1 MRHGEAVKVTS
12 TATQLP
18 QAPNSGPG
26 NQSPAARRSAAMAA
40 VAEVLRKQHHVI
52 TRRQALVCGLTKDML
67 SSRTRSGG
75 PWQRV
80 MPGVFLAVTGTP
92 TRDQRET
99 AALLYAGP
107 ASTISGW
114 AALRRYGLRV
124 PATDQVDVLIPAGR
138 RRLSSGFV
146 VLHYTR
152 RVPDP
157 VCYEGPIQFVLPA
170 RAVADTARWLDDL
183 GSVRTVVASAVQKRL
198 CLIEQLAV
206 ELRDGSMQGSAH
218 FRTALAEVVAGIRS
232 VVEAELRRLILRGRL
247 PEPMF
252 NARLLVGDELIAI
265 ADVWWPDFGVVVEAD
280 SKEWHLLPEDWEQTM
295 ARHARLTALGI
306 LVLHFTPRQIREQP
320 EQVLQTIRQTLI
332 NRSGQPRLPIRTLAP
347 VG

>member
-1 MRHGEAVKVTS
+1 M
-12 TATQLP
+12 
-18 QAPNSGPG
+18 
-26 NQSPAARRSAAMAA
+26 
-40 VAEVLRKQHHVI
+40 
-52 TRRQALVCGLTKDML
+52 
-67 SSRTRSGG
+67 
-75 PWQRV
+75 
-80 MPGVFLAVTGTP
+80 
-92 TRDQRET
+92 
-99 AALLYAGP
+99 
-107 ASTISGW
+107 
-114 AALRRYGLRV
+114 
-124 PATDQVDVLIPAGR
+124 
-138 RRLSSGFV
+138 
-146 VLHYTR
+146 LHYTR

-265 ADVWWPDFGVVVEAD
+265 ADVWWPEFGVVVEAD